1 MMSELSE
8 AFTAF
13 DLNDELWVAVLAFAG
28 EHTTAGLDMP
38 KFFGPNRERRDNPPD
53 DIDPFALR
61 RRTMKPVV
69 AAVQGLC
76 LTIGIEMML
85 AADIVIAADSAR
97 FCQME
102 SRRGSDGR
110 LNSDSSSC
118 SWGPGPNK
126 RGDRRRR
133 RTVGR
138 IECGGIATG
147 ARSEEAGIGLLALLR
162 RPIH

>member
-53 DIDPFALR
+53 DVDPFALR

-85 AADIVIAADSAR
+85 AADIVIPPTARASAR
-97 FCQME
+97 WN
-102 SRRGSDGR
+102 RAAA
-110 LNSDSSSC
+110 
-118 SWGPGPNK
+118 
-126 RGDRRRR
+126 
-133 RTVGR
+133 
-138 IECGGIATG
+138 AT
-147 ARSEEAGIGLLALLR
+147 AV
-162 RPIH
+162 